1 MQLKFSFV
9 LLACLELAGSAY
21 AGTLRASAVQV
32 DITPHTPQWLAGYK
46 ARQSDG
52 VHDHLYHRIAV
63 LDDGKTTVYFVSTD
77 TCMMSPAFVD
87 KVKQDIQQK
96 LGIPPPSIW
105 WAVTHTHSAPEIG
118 PPGVPAIFMPAAL
131 STGIGWRVEP

>member
-63 LDDGKTTVYFVSTD
+63 LDDGKTTVLGELKSRSARRTLRLPQVCLPPIYRQMEQQRIERELAGTKWQEMND
-77 TCMMSPAFVD
+77 NKPAGR
-87 KVKQDIQQK
+87 K
-96 LGIPPPSIW
+96 
-105 WAVTHTHSAPEIG
+105 
-118 PPGVPAIFMPAAL
+118 
-131 STGIGWRVEP
+131 R